1 MLMLGQLQMN
11 ECPLRWITIDDLRA
25 ESLIEATPKGS
36 DSNCPCNGQGG
47 TKYPGPI
54 DQELWQHEIP
64 HAGMASCV
72 LRTKIG
78 PVMVIYDAHCS
89 STIARPQGPSSTL
102 FAFETGLPLSKSI
115 PGP

>member
-25 ESLIEATPKGS
+25 ESLVEATPKGS
-36 DSNCPCNGQGG
+36 DSNFPCYGQGG
-47 TKYPGPI
+47 TECPGPI

-64 HAGMASCV
+64 HARMASCE

-78 PVMVIYDAHCS
+78 RAGRREQYGNNLG
-89 STIARPQGPSSTL
+89 RKPSQMI
-102 FAFETGLPLSKSI
+102 PNHPKSALL
-115 PGP
+115 